1 MKHTNLLTI
10 KNCLIAVFTA
20 MSLTLVS
27 CKKDKNEEP
36 QAPAPNP
43 VVTYTLTA
51 LSNDEEMGT
60 VTGGG
65 TYEEGTEVTLTATP
79 NCGFIFLEWIDGNTD
94 NPRKLSVTSD
104 LEITAIFDYVVS
116 GIDGNNHEYVDLGL
130 PSGLKW
136 ATCNVGAI
144 TPEGYGNYYAWGEI
158 ATKETYEW
166 SNYSDTSDGGSTF
179 IKYTTDTKTVLD
191 LEDDAANVNWGG
203 KWRMPTKDEWQELI
217 DNCTWTWT
225 MYNGKFGYRV
235 TSKTNGYSI
244 FLIAAGT
251 YLNTVLVGNN
261 VYGAYW
267 TSSLNTNNPNNSSN
281 ANAVTFD
288 DKGNYYTFSAERRC
302 GGSVRG
308 VFE

>member
-1 MKHTNLLTI
+1 MKHSIFLTTAS
-10 KNCLIAVFTA
+10 CLIAVFTA

-65 TYEEGTEVTLTATP
+65 TYEEGTEATLTAIP
-79 NCGFIFLEWIDGNTD
+79 NSGFIFLEWIDGNTD

-104 LEITAIFDYVVS
+104 LELTAIFDYAVS
-116 GIDGNNHEYVDLGL
+116 GIDENNHEYVDLGL

-136 ATCNVGAI
+136 AACNVGAT
-144 TPEGYGNYYAWGEI
+144 TPEAYGNYYAWGET
-158 ATKETYEW
+158 AKK
-166 SNYSDTSDGGSTF
+166 SDYSWAKYFDTSDEGVTF
-179 IKYTTDTKTVLD
+179 TKYTTGTKTVLNP
-191 LEDDAANVNWGG
+191 EDDAAHINMGG
-203 KWRMPTKDEWQELI
+203 AWRMPTKDEWQELI

-235 TSKTNGYSI
+235 MSKTNGYSI

-267 TSSLNTNNPNNSSN
+267 TSSLNTNNSSN
-281 ANAVTFD
+281 ANAVAFD
-288 DKGNYYTFSAERRC
+288 DKGNYYTFPAERRC

>member
-1 MKHTNLLTI
+1 MKHSFFLTTAS
-10 KNCLIAVFTA
+10 CLIAVFTA

-65 TYEEGTEVTLTATP
+65 TYEEGTEATLTAIP
-79 NCGFIFLEWIDGNTD
+79 NSGFIFLEWIDGNTD

-104 LEITAIFDYVVS
+104 LELTAIFDYAVS
-116 GIDGNNHEYVDLGL
+116 GIDENNHEYVDLGL

-136 ATCNVGAI
+136 AACNVGAT
-144 TPEGYGNYYAWGEI
+144 TPEAYGNYYAWGET
-158 ATKETYEW
+158 AKK
-166 SNYSDTSDGGSTF
+166 SDYSWAKYFDTSDEGVTF
-179 IKYTTDTKTVLD
+179 TKYTTDTKTVLD
-191 LEDDAANVNWGG
+191 PEDDAAHINMGG
-203 KWRMPTKDEWQELI
+203 AWRMPTKDEWQELI

-235 TSKTNGYSI
+235 MSKTNGYSI
-244 FLIAAGT
+244 FLTATGT

-267 TSSLNTNNPNNSSN
+267 TSSLDTNKSSN
-281 ANAVTFD
+281 ANAVAFD
-288 DKGNYYTFSAERRC
+288 KGGNYYTFSAERRC